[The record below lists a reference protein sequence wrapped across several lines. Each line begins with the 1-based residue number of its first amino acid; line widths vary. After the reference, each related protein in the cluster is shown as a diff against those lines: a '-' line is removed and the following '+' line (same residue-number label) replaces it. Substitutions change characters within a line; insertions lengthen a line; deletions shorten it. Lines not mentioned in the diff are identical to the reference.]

1 MYGNVPGVRIP
12 HSPQKL
18 CNTLKINKLDC
29 LEPPG
34 RDKTG
39 TNSFDGISSDTGL
52 YALVQEL
59 SERKK
64 MRFFQPIPLIHYR
77 ECRLSQGQ
85 EWFVYYYVLNPET
98 GKLKRIRIKVNRVT
112 PLSAR
117 KKAAK
122 SLMLAINQRLALGWN
137 PLLEKK
143 APNAFSTISDAMDA
157 FLSVKQKEVEP
168 TSMRSY
174 RSYVKLFREWM
185 AANQVS
191 PDTPVSSIGKEVAM
205 SLMDDVEGAMTA
217 KSFNN
222 YLTFFR
228 NLFNWMKSKGYT
240 MVNPFDDIPK
250 KARRLTVKQRRTFSE
265 DELARLWAYLQG
277 AGAARLAMC
286 MVCYACLIR
295 PKEIVMLKC
304 GDVDLEKNLIHIDSQ
319 VAKND
324 HESFRTIPDDLA
336 RVFRTLNLS
345 VPGHFLF
352 SRSPSRDF
360 SPGPQKEDSREISR
374 WWNDYVRPAC
384 GFGKDLQFYSL
395 KDTGITNMLGSGVP
409 INLVQQQADHSSV
422 AMTAIYVGRNPSSD
436 DRIKSIDI
444 MRKE

>member
-1 MYGNVPGVRIP
+1 
-12 HSPQKL
+12 
-18 CNTLKINKLDC
+18 
-29 LEPPG
+29 
-34 RDKTG
+34 
-39 TNSFDGISSDTGL
+39 
-52 YALVQEL
+52 
-59 SERKK
+59 
-64 MRFFQPIPLIHYR
+64 
-77 ECRLSQGQ
+77 
-85 EWFVYYYVLNPET
+85 
-98 GKLKRIRIKVNRVT
+98 
-112 PLSAR
+112 
-117 KKAAK
+117 
-122 SLMLAINQRLALGWN
+122 MLAINQRLALGWN

-185 AANQVS
+185 VTNQVS

-240 MVNPFDDIPK
+240 MDNPFDDIPK

-336 RVFRTLNLS
+336 RVFRMLNLL

-374 WWNDYVRPAC
+374 WWNDHVRPAC

-422 AMTAIYVGRNPSSD
+422 AMTAIYVSRRSD
-436 DRIKSIDI
+436 ADSRLKKIDI
-444 MRKE
+444 VK

>member
-1 MYGNVPGVRIP
+1 
-12 HSPQKL
+12 
-18 CNTLKINKLDC
+18 
-29 LEPPG
+29 
-34 RDKTG
+34 
-39 TNSFDGISSDTGL
+39 
-52 YALVQEL
+52 
-59 SERKK
+59 